1 MAKITITTTASA
13 RLENA
18 QGFQGKRLV
27 QARTVAHLKQ
37 KELAEES
44 GISAQMISLYER
56 GKAIPPDKVV
66 TELASRLKSPVE
78 FFYKPLPS
86 SCETPVFFRS
96 MAAATKQDRDS
107 AAVKLSW
114 IGECISYF
122 KGRITIPEYGFV
134 ANVPS
139 KFTDIRSQDI
149 ESCAQQLRRA
159 WELGDA
165 PIPNLANVAEANGIF
180 YFAVSLGNTSLDGL
194 SSHRDGKHPCI
205 VVGTEKQSACRQRF
219 DLAHEIGHI
228 VLHGN
233 VTMEEFAVAANR
245 KLIEKQAHRFA
256 SALLLPEDAFVQSL
270 IDTAG
275 GTSISLETMR
285 DVKPYWRVSIAAM
298 VRRLK
303 DLNQVDDAIYKR
315 LNIAISRRGWRY
327 KEPFDDELEYE
338 QAHLLRW
345 CLNESQR
352 RKVLE
357 DNEFEQTVSMPRGF
371 LGEIL

>member
-1 MAKITITTTASA
+1 MAKITITTTTGAKP
-13 RLENA
+13 ENV
-18 QGFQGKRLV
+18 QGFQSKRLV

-37 KELAEES
+37 RELAEES

-66 TELASRLKSPVE
+66 TALASYLKSPVE
-78 FFYKPLPS
+78 FFYKPLPAS
-86 SCETPVFFRS
+86 GDTPVFFRS

-107 AAVKLSW
+107 AAVKLNW

-122 KGRITIPEYGFV
+122 EGRITIPEYGFV
-134 ANVPS
+134 ADAPA
-139 KFTDIRSQDI
+139 KFVDTRPQDI
-149 ESCAQQLRRA
+149 ESCAQQLRRT
-159 WELGDA
+159 WGLGDA

-180 YFAVSLGNTSLDGL
+180 YFTIPLGNTSLDGL

-205 VVGTEKQSACRQRF
+205 VVGTEKQSACRRRF

-256 SALLLPEDAFVQSL
+256 SALLLPEDAFIQSL
-270 IDTAG
+270 IDAAG
-275 GTSISLETMR
+275 GTSISLETIR
-285 DVKPYWRVSIAAM
+285 DIKPYWRVSIAAM

-303 DLNQVDDAIYKR
+303 DLDQMDDAIYKR
-315 LNIAISRRGWRY
+315 LNIAISRRGWRH
-327 KEPFDDELEYE
+327 KEPFDDELECE

-345 CLNESQR
+345 CLNESR
-352 RKVLE
+352 RGRVLG
-357 DNEFEQTVSMPRGF
+357 DNEFERTVSLPRSF
-371 LGEIL
+371 LAEII